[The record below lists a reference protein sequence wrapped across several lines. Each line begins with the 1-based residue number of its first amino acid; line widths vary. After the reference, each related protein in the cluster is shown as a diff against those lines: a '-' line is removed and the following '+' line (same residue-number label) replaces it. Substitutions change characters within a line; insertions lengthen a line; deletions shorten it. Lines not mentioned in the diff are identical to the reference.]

1 MKVRSIAFTTI
12 VAVGWSALV
21 FLATTSSG
29 CAYIEKVD
37 ATNPSAVAPA
47 PGFPCGQ
54 VRVYCG
60 QDDAGAATCCP
71 EYTTCGAEGRS
82 CPADSCCYIGSDGTG
97 VGTRR
102 PTAMG
107 HVQ

>member
-1 MKVRSIAFTTI
+1 MKTILALMIAASLAACAFI
-12 VAVGWSALV
+12 EHADPVNPQAV
-21 FLATTSSG
+21 T
-29 CAYIEKVD
+29 
-37 ATNPSAVAPA
+37 PS

-60 QDDAGAATCCP
+60 NDDAGAMCCP